1 MYRIA
6 ICEDDVAYIEFL
18 KKVILATEGIDEDS
32 VLFFDFISGEQ
43 FLFYH
48 EWDFDLVIMDMQM
61 GEMNGYET
69 ARRLREIDKNLLLV
83 FCSGVIKP
91 TSESFKV
98 TPFRYLLKSYTDDE
112 MLSEMNE
119 IIGEMKNRK
128 NYPYVMCKYS
138 AGKEQIKIY
147 LESILYI
154 AIRNKGCEVFAC
166 GKIKELYP
174 KEILRINKPLESI
187 CEIFNE
193 SCGFVR
199 AHNSYIVNMAY
210 IIETTPKSIRLIDGT
225 ELTVSRAR
233 SQEFQRAFAKF
244 VAAKYKG

>member
-6 ICEDDVAYIEFL
+6 ICEDDVSYIEFL
-18 KKVILATEGIDEDS
+18 KKVILAAKGIDEDS

-43 FLFYH
+43 LLFYH

-69 ARRLREIDKNLLLV
+69 ARRLRETDKNLLLV
-83 FCSGVIKP
+83 FCSGVVKP

-119 IIGEMKNRK
+119 IIDEMKNRK
-128 NYPYVMCKYS
+128 NYPYLMCKYS
-138 AGKEQIKIY
+138 ACKEQIRVY
-147 LESILYI
+147 LDSILYI
-154 AIRNKGCEVFAC
+154 AIRNKGCEVAAC

-174 KEILRINKPLESI
+174 NEVLRINKPLESV
-187 CEIFNE
+187 CEIVNE
-193 SCGFVR
+193 RYGFVR
-199 AHNSYIVNMAY
+199 AHNSYVVNMAY
-210 IIETTPKSIRLIDGT
+210 IIETTPKSIRLVDGT
-225 ELTVSRAR
+225 ELTVSRMR
-233 SQEFQRAFAKF
+233 SKEFQKTFAEF